1 MSRPTLRAIERGD
14 ASVTLGAVANVLSS
28 LGLVD
33 DLARVAHD
41 DTIGRQLE
49 EAKLD
54 AKQRVRT
61 KRS

>member
-14 ASVTLGAVANVLSS
+14 ASVTLGAVANVLNS
-28 LGLVD
+28 LGLIE
-33 DLARVAHD
+33 DLGRVARD